1 MRPAVNL
8 EECLSQGPGDML
20 PHPILQYRGPGER
33 AHGPSLLPTPPTW
46 QRLGPQTWCQMAV
59 SRWPGSTGAR
69 AEGLLPVALATPPH
83 PVPVGGP
90 RPVQVTA
97 TPWAVPWKHV
107 LPLIVQPCQAG
118 GVSNF
123 LGAVT
128 HNTVTLENV
137 ANIFR
142 KDKIPCICPHPGS
155 FYFHCTQATC
165 PGKTPLANPFLQHS
179 SAPTLRP
186 QARPATSPLPT
197 CSPRASP
204 AHVRGRL

>member
-1 MRPAVNL
+1 MP
-8 EECLSQGPGDML
+8 EPGPWGHAPP
-20 PHPILQYRGPGER
+20 PHSTVPWPRRKGSWTQPPPHSSHLAAPGPPDLVSDGCQQVARQYRGQSRGPPPCGPG
-33 AHGPSLLPTPPTW
+33 HPSPP
-46 QRLGPQTWCQMAV
+46 CAC
-59 SRWPGSTGAR
+59 
-69 AEGLLPVALATPPH
+69 
-83 PVPVGGP
+83 GGP